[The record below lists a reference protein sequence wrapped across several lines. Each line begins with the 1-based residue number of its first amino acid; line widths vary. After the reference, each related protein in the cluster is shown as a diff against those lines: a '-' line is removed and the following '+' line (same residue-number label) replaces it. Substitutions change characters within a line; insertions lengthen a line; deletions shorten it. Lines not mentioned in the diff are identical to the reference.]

1 MYIMETL
8 ARIKT
13 LLLKNQKHIIIFQ
26 DLNCTFLNL
35 MISIAK
41 KELHQFFN
49 GLTGYITIILFLL
62 VNGLYLFVL
71 KDSNIFD
78 FGYAT
83 LNKFFDLAP
92 WIFIFL
98 IPALAMRSISEE
110 YKTGTFE
117 ILQTRPLTKWQI
129 VLGKYFAV
137 LSVILIALLP
147 TLLYVF
153 TILSLS
159 AAGGI
164 DAGGITGSY
173 IGLIFLAAVFAA
185 ISMWCSGLTSNA
197 VIAFLTGAFAC
208 LILYFGFN
216 ALSKLPVFTGNA
228 DYYIEML
235 GIDFHYRSISRG
247 VVDTRDVIYFLSIIF
262 LFLFATQKNLSKK

>member
-1 MYIMETL
+1 MV
-8 ARIKT
+8 
-13 LLLKNQKHIIIFQ
+13 
-26 DLNCTFLNL
+26 
-35 MISIAK
+35 K
-41 KELHQFFN
+41 KELQQFFN
-49 GLTGYITIILFLL
+49 SLTGYITIILFLL

-83 LNKFFDLAP
+83 LDKFFELSP

-98 IPALAMRSISEE
+98 IPALAMRSFSDE

-117 ILQTRPLTKWQI
+117 ILQTRPLTGWQI

-147 TLLYVF
+147 TLLYVY
-153 TILSLS
+153 TIQSLS
-159 AAGGI
+159 ATGSI
-164 DAGGITGSY
+164 DSGGITGSY

-185 ISMWCSGLTSNA
+185 IGMWCSGLTSNA
-197 VIAFLTGAFAC
+197 IISFLTGAFAC
-208 LILYFGFN
+208 LILYFGCG
-216 ALSKLPVFTGNA
+216 AISKLPVFTGNA

-247 VVDTRDVIYFLSIIF
+247 VVDTRDIIYFLSIIF

>member
-1 MYIMETL
+1 
-8 ARIKT
+8 
-13 LLLKNQKHIIIFQ
+13 
-26 DLNCTFLNL
+26 
-35 MISIAK
+35 MISIVK

-49 GLTGYITIILFLL
+49 SLTGYITIILFLL
-62 VNGLYLFVL
+62 VNGLYLFIL

-83 LNKFFDLAP
+83 LDKFFELAP

-98 IPALAMRSISEE
+98 IPALSMRSFSEE

-137 LSVILIALLP
+137 LSVVLIALLP
-147 TLLYVF
+147 TLLYVY
-153 TILSLS
+153 TIHSLS
-159 AAGGI
+159 AAGTI
-164 DAGGITGSY
+164 DSGGITGSY
-173 IGLIFLAAVFAA
+173 IGLILLASVFAS
-185 ISMWCSGLTSNA
+185 ICTWCSGLTSNA

-216 ALSKLPVFTGNA
+216 AISKLPVFSGNA
-228 DYYIEML
+228 DYYIEMI

-247 VVDTRDVIYFLSIIF
+247 VVDTRDIIYFLSIIF
-262 LFLFATQKNLSKK
+262 FFLFATQKSITKKSTGR